1 MGFLNL
7 KNWKL
12 NMQTKSI
19 MFYLNRGYDRI
30 YFIFPI
36 LDMMLNFY
44 IAFLIGT
51 SNPDMKSI
59 DCNQGTDYITC
70 GVGR

>member
-1 MGFLNL
+1 M
-7 KNWKL
+7 
-12 NMQTKSI
+12 
-19 MFYLNRGYDRI
+19 NRVYNRI
-30 YFIFPI
+30 SFIFPI
-36 LDMMLNFY
+36 LDIMLNLY

-59 DCNQGTDYITC
+59 DCNQGTDYIVC